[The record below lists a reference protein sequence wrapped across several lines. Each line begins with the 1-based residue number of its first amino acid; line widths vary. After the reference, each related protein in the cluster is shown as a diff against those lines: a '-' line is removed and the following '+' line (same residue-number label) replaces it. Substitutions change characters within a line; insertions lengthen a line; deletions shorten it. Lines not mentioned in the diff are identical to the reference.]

1 MHITSSANAPPL
13 EAIRKDFTTMADID
27 PLSAQDASSFDPT
40 QLSDSLSKTL
50 EADMDM
56 AIEDGQPPKH
66 PTVEHSP
73 ELRMPTQKDMSLR
86 EFMSKMDD
94 YAPIV

>member
-1 MHITSSANAPPL
+1 
-13 EAIRKDFTTMADID
+13 MADTD
-27 PLSAQDASSFDPT
+27 PPSAQDASSFDPT
-40 QLSDSLSKTL
+40 QLSDPLSKTL
-50 EADMDM
+50 EAEMDM
-56 AIEDGQPPKH
+56 GIEDGLPPKH

-73 ELRMPTQKDMSLR
+73 ELRMPTQKDISLR